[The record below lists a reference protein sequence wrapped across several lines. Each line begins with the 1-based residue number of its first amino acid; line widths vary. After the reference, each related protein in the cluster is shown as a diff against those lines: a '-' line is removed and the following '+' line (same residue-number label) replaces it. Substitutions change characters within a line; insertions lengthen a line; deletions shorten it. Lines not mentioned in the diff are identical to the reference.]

1 MHKIFAKP
9 IFLGKK
15 VVFLPQC
22 HSTNDELSLLSKQ
35 ENLPEGTVV
44 YTDHQVAG
52 KGQRGNSW
60 KDEPA
65 KNILA
70 SLLLKPKRLLIRQQH
85 YLNLITGLAVVEL
98 LSKYLD
104 AAKLKL
110 KWPNDVYI
118 EGNKVAGI
126 LIENTIKG
134 QTIDSAIVGVG
145 VNLNQLQDLPEKAT
159 SVKKELGATPDSLDR
174 LDFMEDLLSIF
185 EKWYLK
191 LGAGEFTLI
200 DQAYDDVL
208 YWKNEVH
215 MFQADGKRFDGVI
228 RGINEIGRLQIE
240 TNDGQ
245 LIFDVK
251 EVQFID

>member
-22 HSTNDELSLLSKQ
+22 HSTNDELSLLSK
-35 ENLPEGTVV
+35 EEILPEGTVI

-60 KDEPA
+60 IDEPG
-65 KNILA
+65 KNVLL
-70 SLLLKPKRLLIRQQH
+70 SLLLRPKRLMIKQQH
-85 YLNLITGLAVVEL
+85 YLNLITGIAVVEVL
-98 LSKYLD
+98 REYMEPT
-104 AAKLKL
+104 KLKL

-118 EGNKVAGI
+118 EGKKVAGI
-126 LIENTIKG
+126 LIESAIKG
-134 QTIDSAIVGVG
+134 QNIDNAVVGIG
-145 VNLNQLQDLPEKAT
+145 INLNQLDNLPIRGISVRKALEP
-159 SVKKELGATPDSLDR
+159 SSEPVDR
-174 LDFMEDLLSIF
+174 LSFMEDLLAAI

-191 LGAGEFTLI
+191 LSAGSFQLI
-200 DQAYDDVL
+200 DQHYDDL
-208 YWKNEVH
+208 LFWKNEVH
-215 MFQADGKRFDGVI
+215 TFRSDSLPFEGMI
-228 RGINEIGRLQIE
+228 RGINEYGRLKVE
-240 TNDGQ
+240 TDDGV